1 MKLSKFL
8 RRPFSY
14 SFYNITLY
22 IIALNIILYVAQGYF
37 RRVDIPFEN
46 FLALHPFLFV
56 RLKMFWQTFTYMFL
70 HGDFWHIFFNMLALF
85 WFGTAVER
93 KVGSKDFL
101 MFYLVCGTLS
111 GLAMGF
117 LYYFLGMY
125 SYIVGASGAL
135 YAVMLAFA
143 ALYPDSNI
151 YLYFV
156 LPIPSAILVLI
167 YFFMEVFQVFTN
179 DGIAHLG
186 HIFGLLFGWLYI
198 RCRFGIRLLKVFG
211 FR

>member
-1 MKLSKFL
+1 MKFTKFL
-8 RRPFSY
+8 QRPFSY
-14 SFYNITLY
+14 SFHNITLY
-22 IIALNIILYVAQGYF
+22 IIVLNVVIYVAQEYF
-37 RRVDIPFEN
+37 RRVGIPFDSFFSLN
-46 FLALHPFLFV
+46 FFLFV
-56 RLKMFWQTFTYMFL
+56 RQKMFWQVFTYMFL
-70 HGDFWHIFFNMLALF
+70 HGDFWHLFFNMLALF

-93 KVGSKDFL
+93 KIGSKDFL
-101 MFYLVCGTLS
+101 IFYLVCGTLS
-111 GLAMGF
+111 GIAMSI

-125 SYIVGASGAL
+125 SYVLGASGAL

-151 YLYFV
+151 YMYFV
-156 LPIPSAILVLI
+156 LPIPSMIFVLI
-167 YFFMEVFQVFTN
+167 YFVMEVFQAFTN

>member
-1 MKLSKFL
+1 MKFTKFL
-8 RRPFSY
+8 QRPFSY
-14 SFYNITLY
+14 SFHNITLY
-22 IIALNIILYVAQGYF
+22 IIVLNVVIYVAQEYF
-37 RRVDIPFEN
+37 RRVGIPFDSFFSLN
-46 FLALHPFLFV
+46 LFLFV
-56 RLKMFWQTFTYMFL
+56 RQKMFWQVFTYMFL
-70 HGDFWHIFFNMLALF
+70 HGDFWHLFFNMLALF

-93 KVGSKDFL
+93 KIGSKDFL
-101 MFYLVCGTLS
+101 IFYLICGTLS
-111 GLAMGF
+111 GIAMSI

-125 SYIVGASGAL
+125 SYVLGASGAL

-151 YLYFV
+151 YMYFV
-156 LPIPSAILVLI
+156 LPIPSMIFVLI
-167 YFFMEVFQVFTN
+167 YFVMEVFQAFTN

>member
-1 MKLSKFL
+1 MRFFKYL
-8 RRPFSY
+8 RRPFTY
-14 SFYNITLY
+14 SFYNITFY
-22 IIALNIILYVAQGYF
+22 IIALNVILYIIQGYF
-37 RRVDIPFEN
+37 RRVGISFEN
-46 FLALHPFLFV
+46 ILALNPFLLI

-70 HGDFWHIFFNMLALF
+70 HGDFWHLFFNMLALF
-85 WFGTAVER
+85 WFGTAVE
-93 KVGSKDFL
+93 KKIGSKDFL
-101 MFYLVCGTLS
+101 MFYLICGTLS
-111 GLAMGF
+111 GLAMGL

-125 SYIVGASGAL
+125 SYILGASGAL

-156 LPIPSAILVLI
+156 LPIPSAIFVLI
-167 YFFMEVFQVFTN
+167 YSVMEIFQAFTN

-198 RCRFGIRLLKVFG
+198 KFRFGIRLLKVFG
-211 FR
+211 FK